1 MHLFS
6 LYPQDRGYANYDRI
20 RAHFRRCDEWKGYM
34 SGRTTVDDTYG
45 VLNTLSL
52 RTIRKETFMTL
63 IKMFER
69 AEHETGDKEYA
80 LASESL
86 FASPPSP
93 LLTRPLPLLLLTPPG
108 TASNTPSSPST

>member
-1 MHLFS
+1 MARPFQGILTAFACISS
-6 LYPQDRGYANYDRI
+6 LCLCQDRGYANYDRI
-20 RAHFRRCDEWKGYM
+20 RAHFRRCDVWKGYM

-80 LASESL
+80 LA
-86 FASPPSP
+86 
-93 LLTRPLPLLLLTPPG
+93 
-108 TASNTPSSPST
+108 

>member
-1 MHLFS
+1 
-6 LYPQDRGYANYDRI
+6 
-20 RAHFRRCDEWKGYM
+20 M

-69 AEHETGDKEYA
+69 AEHETGDKEYV
-80 LASESL
+80 
-86 FASPPSP
+86 
-93 LLTRPLPLLLLTPPG
+93 LPE
-108 TASNTPSSPST
+108 

>member
-1 MHLFS
+1 MHLLS
-6 LYPQDRGYANYDRI
+6 CPQDRGYANYDRI

-69 AEHETGDKEYA
+69 AEHETGDKEYV
-80 LASESL
+80 LPESL
-86 FASPPSP
+86 SHRSAHRPCSRDPSRCAASHP
-93 LLTRPLPLLLLTPPG
+93 TRYCIKY
-108 TASNTPSSPST
+108 SSSPST

>member
-1 MHLFS
+1 
-6 LYPQDRGYANYDRI
+6 
-20 RAHFRRCDEWKGYM
+20 M

-69 AEHETGDKEYA
+69 AEHETGDKEYV
-80 LASESL
+80 LNESL
-86 FASPPSP
+86 SHAMASPVLTTP
-93 LLTRPLPLLLLTPPG
+93 LLLLLLTPPG
-108 TASNTPSSPST
+108 TASNTPSWPST